1 MQQLRSWIGVTFAG
15 AGWCPLQPLQS
26 HWMAAP
32 LHYSSWPWPARRPS
46 PQADQTTFPNRPAE
60 EQLCNGVQFLCTNAS
75 LAPKVHTG
83 LPSCQGEGG
92 EGLLRG
98 WWVVGKNSW
107 QAGGIFSQLA
117 GLLAP
122 TGGRLLLQT
131 PPWQKNRGRLS
142 RFQTVAIDAALESRL
157 GGIERPGSR

>member
-1 MQQLRSWIGVTFAG
+1 MQQLRSWIGVTFAV
-15 AGWCPLQPLQS
+15 AGRCPLQPLQS
-26 HWMAAP
+26 HWTAAP
-32 LHYSSWPWPARRPS
+32 LHYSSWPCPARRPS

-60 EQLCNGVQFLCTNAS
+60 EQLCNGVQFLCKNVS
-75 LAPKVHTG
+75 LALKVHTG

-107 QAGGIFSQLA
+107 QGGGIFSQLA
-117 GLLAP
+117 GLPAP
-122 TGGRLLLQT
+122 TEGGGYYCRHCRGK
-131 PPWQKNRGRLS
+131 KNRGRLS

-157 GGIERPGSR
+157 GGIERPGS